1 MKWLTSED
9 LTEIYGTPGPASLD
23 KVTDHVTPDYGKML
37 AASRFCVLATFGPRS
52 VDASPRGD
60 DGPVARLL
68 DPKHIALPDWRG
80 NDRIDSIRNIVA
92 DGRASL
98 MFLIR
103 GSGSVLRVRGLARVT
118 DDATLCASF
127 EREGKLPRCVIVLQV
142 AEVYFQ
148 CARAVMR
155 AGLWS
160 GAQDQ
165 HGLPSPGQIL
175 DAIGRDDFD
184 GAAYDAAWPA
194 RAAKTMW

>member
-1 MKWLTSED
+1 MKWLTEAD
-9 LTEIYGTPGPASLD
+9 LAGVYGQPGPAALD
-23 KVTDHVTPDYGKML
+23 KVADHVTPEYARML
-37 AASRFCVLATFGPRS
+37 EASRFCTLATFGPRS

-68 DPKHIALPDWRG
+68 DPKHVALPDWRG
-80 NDRIDSIRNIVA
+80 NDRVDSIRNIVA

-103 GSGSVLRVRGLARVT
+103 GSNSVLRIRGVARVT
-118 DDATLCASF
+118 DDEAL
-127 EREGKLPRCVIVLQV
+127 RETFAHLGKLPRTVIVLQV

-165 HGLPSPGQIL
+165 GDLPSPGEIL
-175 DAIGRDDFD
+175 DAMSRGEFD

-194 RAAKTMW
+194 RAADTMW

>member
-9 LTEIYGTPGPASLD
+9 LSGIYGQAGPAALE
-23 KVTDHVTPDYGKML
+23 KVADHVTPDYRKML
-37 AASRFCVLATFGPRS
+37 EASRFCVLATFGPRS

-68 DPKHIALPDWRG
+68 DPKHVALPDWRG
-80 NDRIDSIRNIVA
+80 NDRIDSLRNIAA

-103 GSGSVLRVRGLARVT
+103 GSNNVLRIRGHARVT
-118 DDATLCASF
+118 DDAALCESF
-127 EREGKLPRCVIVLQV
+127 ARQGKQPRTVIVLQV

-155 AGLWS
+155 AGLWAGVS
-160 GAQDQ
+160 DAEGQPSAGDILGRMAQ
-165 HGLPSPGQIL
+165 GG
-175 DAIGRDDFD
+175 FD
-184 GAAYDAAWPA
+184 GAAYDLAWPE